1 MKILSMLFF
10 CLALIGV
17 GSATAFGQTEKE
29 YVIAAAHAL
38 ETWPVDNHTSKI
50 TERAMRWAIET
61 DEIHLIACGGTFGSF
76 SDKKNKQSSLMTMSY
91 MIGMAAYRIQNPT
104 ADENAV
110 QLAGLETALKAYE
123 IAVKE
128 KPKTKSEQVEALLV
142 KRSNGE
148 LAALVKAADCGKK

>member
-1 MKILSMLFF
+1 MKILSILFF
-10 CLALIGV
+10 CLLVFTAGT
-17 GSATAFGQTEKE
+17 ATAFGQTEKE
-29 YVIAAAHAL
+29 NVIAAARAL
-38 ETWPVDNHTSKI
+38 ETAPIDGSNAKM
-50 TERAMRWAIET
+50 TERALKWTIET
-61 DEIHLIACGGTFGSF
+61 DEVHLIACGGTFSTF

-91 MIGMAAYRIQNPT
+91 MIGMAAYKLQNPT
-104 ADENAV
+104 ADEDAV

-148 LAALVKAADCGKK
+148 LSALVKAADCGKK